1 MAILLQ
7 HSISSKVNA
16 LYFLC
21 KKIGSPTVRIKIPAK
36 AKRKLMITS
45 IEDYFYG
52 SPDDLFC
59 DQSIRTKLP

>member
-16 LYFLC
+16 PYFLC

-45 IEDYFYG
+45 IEDNYS
-52 SPDDLFC
+52 SPDGLFC